1 MESEGHLMVRSI
13 ISVILAL
20 FLYTEIVSC
29 MYFGNVLNKVG
40 IISSDTPDTMNS
52 SR

>member
-1 MESEGHLMVRSI
+1 MRGNLMVRSVS
-13 ISVILAL
+13 SVILAL
-20 FLYTEIVSC
+20 FLYTEMVSC

-40 IISSDTPDTMNS
+40 LISSDNPDKMNS